1 MKSRSLYK
9 LLLIATAVIPF
20 SDIKADSTPEPALVI
35 NEIMPANI
43 DMFLDPSMNYG
54 SWIELYNP
62 TGQDIDIKGWYL
74 SNDSTDRKQCPLGDR
89 TRIVKKGSFLTLWFG
104 HVDDYCLDQIEFD
117 LKYDAGVVLLSDND
131 GNPVSKVEYDVIPAR
146 ISYARTT
153 DGGNEWAMTGYPTP
167 DSTNTTSK
175 FASEQLPA
183 PVVDVDSKL
192 FTDQFY
198 FKVTI
203 PDGATLYYTKDGST
217 PTIDNPNVK
226 TSSGNHT
233 VSDTKVY
240 RFRLFKEGMLPS
252 PVTTRS
258 YIRTSNDYGVPV
270 VSIVTDNDGLYL
282 NKEKTNKA
290 YALWEKGPYGKA
302 GNGQSDLCNW
312 NRDWDRP
319 VNIEVIDV
327 NGKMVINQEA
337 EITPS
342 GRYSRAYNPRPFK
355 VKAKKRYGYD
365 NYFAF
370 TPFPDKP
377 YNKYQSIKLRGG
389 GNNNKARL
397 KDAALQQ
404 IMIRSGLDIDCQS
417 YMPVHH
423 YINGVYKGVI
433 NFREPN
439 NKDFAYSNY
448 GWDDDEVDCF
458 KLDHNFG
465 NGGFVLTE
473 GSRAPWDEWVQL
485 AKTAG
490 QDASY
495 QRICEIVDIDEFAN
509 YMAVEFYLGNED
521 WPRNNIKAFR
531 HNTPDGRYRF
541 VVLDLDHSFG
551 SPTKATSINP
561 FTSFDSQEYYDNGG
575 YKSVMV
581 TLFHNMLQ
589 NSTFRKKFIDSYCIV
604 AGSVYDPDRVKAIV
618 NELADRARK
627 EMKFY
632 NNEKPDDD
640 ANLITNTITADYRQN
655 RIDQL
660 VNWSYS
666 SLGRTTKATK
676 TITTNLPQAVLT
688 LNGMIIPTNKFVGQV
703 FLPVKVKAIA
713 PNGYTFAG
721 WTDNN
726 GKIISWNAEYNLS
739 SSTENIRATFVPDSQ
754 FQRPVRINEVC
765 ASNNVF
771 INDSFK
777 KHDWIE
783 LYNTTPNAIDASGMT
798 LSDDLDKPGKYALPQ
813 GTTIPAKG
821 YLVIWCDKE
830 EGNQLHASFKLENK
844 QENVVVLTAAD
855 HSWADTLIYKSH
867 TEYQSVGLYPDGG
880 STSYVMNRPSIG
892 RKNNR
897 STYDA
902 VDREKITAIKTLL
915 NTPKNDLI
923 YNLLGQPVASPQPGQ
938 LYIKNGR
945 KFYYRP

>member
-62 TGQDIDIKGWYL
+62 TAQDIDIKGWYL

-117 LKYDAGVVLLSDND
+117 LKYDAGVVLLSDKD
-131 GNPVSKVEYDVIPAR
+131 GNPVCKVEYDVIPAR

-240 RFRLFKEGMLPS
+240 RFRLYKDGMLPS

-258 YIRTSNDYGVPV
+258 YIRTSNNYGVPV
-270 VSIVTDNDGLYL
+270 VSIVTADANLYSTEYGLW
-282 NKEKTNKA
+282 K
-290 YALWEKGPYGKA
+290 KGPYGKA

-604 AGSVYDPDRVKAIV
+604 AGSIYDPDRVKAIV

-655 RIDQL
+655 RINQL

-721 WTDNN
+721 WTDSN
-726 GKIISWNAEYNLS
+726 GKIVSWNAEYNLS
-739 SSTENIRATFVPDSQ
+739 SSTENIKATFVPDDT
-754 FQRPVRINEVC
+754 FTRPVRINEVC

-783 LYNTTPNAIDASGMT
+783 LYNTTPNAIDAGGMY
-798 LSDDLDKPGKYALPQ
+798 LSDDLDKPGKYTLPQ

-830 EGNQLHASFKLENK
+830 EGTQLHASFKLDNK

-902 VDREKITAIKTLL
+902 VDREKITAIKALL

>member
-62 TGQDIDIKGWYL
+62 TAQDIDIKGWYL

-117 LKYDAGVVLLSDND
+117 LKYDAGVVLLSDKD
-131 GNPVSKVEYDVIPAR
+131 GNPVCKVEYDVIPAR

-240 RFRLFKEGMLPS
+240 RFRLYKDGMLLS

-258 YIRTSNDYGVPV
+258 YIRTSNNYGVPV

-604 AGSVYDPDRVKAIV
+604 AGSIYDPDRVKAIV

-655 RIDQL
+655 RINQL

-676 TITTNLPQAVLT
+676 TISSDLPQAVLT

-726 GKIISWNAEYNLS
+726 GKIVSWNAEYNLS

-783 LYNTTPNAIDASGMT
+783 LYNTTPNAIDAGGMY
-798 LSDDLDKPGKYALPQ
+798 LSDDLDKPGKYTLPQ

-830 EGNQLHASFKLENK
+830 EGTQLHASFKLDNK

-902 VDREKITAIKTLL
+902 VDREKITAIKALL
-915 NTPKNDLI
+915 NTPKKDLI

>member
-62 TGQDIDIKGWYL
+62 TAQDIDIKGWYL

-117 LKYDAGVVLLSDND
+117 LKYDAGVVLLSDKD
-131 GNPVSKVEYDVIPAR
+131 GNPVCKVEYDVIPAR

-226 TSSGNHT
+226 TSSGHHT

-240 RFRLFKEGMLPS
+240 RFRLYKDGMLPS

-258 YIRTSNDYGVPV
+258 YIRTSNNYGVPV

-327 NGKMVINQEA
+327 DGKMVINQEA

-377 YNKYQSIKLRGG
+377 YNKYQSFKMRGG

-397 KDAALQQ
+397 KAPGGVSLPRVEDA
-404 IMIRSGLDIDCQS
+404 
-417 YMPVHH
+417 
-423 YINGVYKGVI
+423 
-433 NFREPN
+433 
-439 NKDFAYSNY
+439 
-448 GWDDDEVDCF
+448 
-458 KLDHNFG
+458 
-465 NGGFVLTE
+465 
-473 GSRAPWDEWVQL
+473 
-485 AKTAG
+485 
-490 QDASY
+490 
-495 QRICEIVDIDEFAN
+495 
-509 YMAVEFYLGNED
+509 
-521 WPRNNIKAFR
+521 
-531 HNTPDGRYRF
+531 
-541 VVLDLDHSFG
+541 
-551 SPTKATSINP
+551 
-561 FTSFDSQEYYDNGG
+561 
-575 YKSVMV
+575 
-581 TLFHNMLQ
+581 
-589 NSTFRKKFIDSYCIV
+589 
-604 AGSVYDPDRVKAIV
+604 
-618 NELADRARK
+618 
-627 EMKFY
+627 
-632 NNEKPDDD
+632 
-640 ANLITNTITADYRQN
+640 
-655 RIDQL
+655 
-660 VNWSYS
+660 
-666 SLGRTTKATK
+666 
-676 TITTNLPQAVLT
+676 
-688 LNGMIIPTNKFVGQV
+688 
-703 FLPVKVKAIA
+703 
-713 PNGYTFAG
+713 
-721 WTDNN
+721 
-726 GKIISWNAEYNLS
+726 
-739 SSTENIRATFVPDSQ
+739 
-754 FQRPVRINEVC
+754 
-765 ASNNVF
+765 
-771 INDSFK
+771 
-777 KHDWIE
+777 
-783 LYNTTPNAIDASGMT
+783 
-798 LSDDLDKPGKYALPQ
+798 
-813 GTTIPAKG
+813 
-821 YLVIWCDKE
+821 
-830 EGNQLHASFKLENK
+830 
-844 QENVVVLTAAD
+844 
-855 HSWADTLIYKSH
+855 
-867 TEYQSVGLYPDGG
+867 
-880 STSYVMNRPSIG
+880 
-892 RKNNR
+892 
-897 STYDA
+897 
-902 VDREKITAIKTLL
+902 
-915 NTPKNDLI
+915 
-923 YNLLGQPVASPQPGQ
+923 
-938 LYIKNGR
+938 
-945 KFYYRP
+945 